1 MTVLLNDQS
10 YWRGKRVLVTGSA
23 GFLGSHLVEVLV
35 SSDARV
41 VGLDCLANPGR
52 LKDVIDRVEYL
63 SIDIASRDWM
73 EKIPKKFDFI
83 FHLAAFAAPS
93 AAQENPELAFRQN
106 VNGTQNVLEFA
117 MDSSVKKF
125 VFMSAGALYTNV
137 PKYLPIDEKHPISP
151 MQGVYAT
158 TKRIGELICEDFGR
172 NYGLPYV
179 YFRLFNTYGPRQ
191 SPEYLIPSFILQAR
205 SGENLTVFNGEIRR
219 DFSYVG
225 DIVEALLRAAS
236 SEYRGGPVNLGT
248 GIEHTIGEV
257 AKKIADRMG
266 VEVECLNRQVFG
278 PARQLCDNR
287 LAKTLFRW
295 EPRCSLDEGLE
306 ITIRSFTETGS

>member
-1 MTVLLNDQS
+1 MTIPLDDHS
-10 YWRGKRVLVTGSA
+10 YWAGKRVLLTGSA
-23 GFLGSHLVEVLV
+23 GFLGSHLTEALV
-35 SSDARV
+35 SRNAQV
-41 VGLDCLANPGR
+41 VGLDCLADPRR
-52 LKDVIDRVEYL
+52 LQKVKDQVEYL
-63 SIDIASRDWM
+63 CVDIATRDWM
-73 EKIPKKFDFI
+73 AKVPKNFDFV

-106 VNGTQNVLEFA
+106 IYGTQNVFEHAL
-117 MDSSVKKF
+117 DSGVKKLL
-125 VFMSAGALYTNV
+125 FMSAGALYTNV

-205 SGENLTVFNGEIRR
+205 SGGNLTVFNSTIRR

-225 DIVEALLRAAS
+225 DIVEVLLRAAS

-248 GIEHTIGEV
+248 GIEHTISEV

-266 VEVECLNRQVFG
+266 VKIECLNRQVFG
-278 PARQLCDNR
+278 PTRQLCDNR
-287 LAKTLFRW
+287 LAKTLFQW

-306 ITIRSFTETGS
+306 MTIRSFTAASG